1 MLCDFCKKN
10 IATIHLIRVQ
20 NDEVEKLN
28 ICSEC
33 AKNFSFLSEDD
44 FLRDLS
50 DILYRIFKYNPG
62 KGPGSGARIKMKK
75 LDAGGNRAC
84 PFCGTDLK
92 TIKKMGMV
100 GCAHCYSEFKGV
112 LTPII
117 KDMHKELEY
126 RGRVPQNS
134 SRWIKLEKSINELR
148 HRLKNEIFIENFEE
162 AARIRDKIKQLEKN
176 IYE

>member
-20 NDEVEKLN
+20 NDKVEKLN

-44 FLRDLS
+44 FIKDLS
-50 DILYRIFKYNPG
+50 SILYRIFNYDGG
-62 KGPGSGARIKMKK
+62 KAPGSSASIKMKK
-75 LDAGGNRAC
+75 MNTAKNMVC

-92 TIKKMGMV
+92 TIKKTGKI
-100 GCAHCYSEFKGV
+100 GCTRCYSEFRSV

-126 RGRVPQNS
+126 RGKIPRNS
-134 SRWIKLEKSINELR
+134 SRWIKLEKNINELR
-148 HRLKNEIFIENFEE
+148 HRLKNEVFIENFEE